1 MLLLLTNQKYEC
13 QQCQKEHSEGHQ
25 ILKIK
30 TILHW
35 HHLHSVRMK
44 VTHPL
49 PYGMYTIAGSPS
61 ATNFIIPQSLPEH
74 KFYLTFLIYIL
85 YIFRSNSFFPVFFCS
100 SFIFLLISIHFQFF
114 FFYFIIFLYKC
125 LICLLHVFFK
135 T

>member
-30 TILHW
+30 TILHR

-49 PYGMYTIAGSPS
+49 PYGMYTIAGS
-61 ATNFIIPQSLPEH
+61 LPGGMGSYPME
-74 KFYLTFLIYIL
+74 
-85 YIFRSNSFFPVFFCS
+85 
-100 SFIFLLISIHFQFF
+100 
-114 FFYFIIFLYKC
+114 
-125 LICLLHVFFK
+125 K
-135 T
+135 TYWNENGWMDKKRPWK